1 MQKKVVVTIGREY
14 GSGGRAIGKKLADRL
29 GISFY
34 NREIIE
40 LAARQTGMSEQ
51 TFEKIDETAASSL
64 LYSIATGSYI
74 CGNFMLPHIDLP
86 LNDQLFIVQADI
98 IKRIAAKES
107 CVIVGRCADYILK
120 DRNDVIN
127 VFIHASDAIRK
138 KRTIEEYGADPRKI
152 ESFLHKKDK
161 KRSTYY
167 NYYTEHKWGFSANY
181 DLCLDSGT
189 LGIDGCVNM
198 IEAFISEVQ
207 GNNNKK
213 IASGS

>member
-1 MQKKVVVTIGREY
+1 MQKKIVVTIGREY
-14 GSGGRAIGKKLADRL
+14 GSGGRAVGKKLADRL
-29 GISFY
+29 GIAFY

-64 LYSIATGSYI
+64 LYSIATGSYLF
-74 CGNFMLPHIDLP
+74 GNFMPPHLEVP

-98 IKRIAAKES
+98 IKKIAARES

-127 VFIHASDAIRK
+127 VFIHAPNEIRK
-138 KRTIEEYGADPRKI
+138 KRTIEEYGANPNKI
-152 ESFLHKKDK
+152 DSFLHKMDK

-167 NYYTEHKWGFSANY
+167 NYYTEHRWGFSANY

-189 LGIDGCVNM
+189 LGVDGCVNM
-198 IEAFISEVQ
+198 IEAFINEVQ
-207 GNNNKK
+207 GNKEK

>member
-14 GSGGRAIGKKLADRL
+14 GSGGRAVGKKLADRL

-64 LYSIATGSYI
+64 LYSIATGSYLF
-74 CGNFMLPHIDLP
+74 GNFMPPHLEVP
-86 LNDQLFIVQADI
+86 LNDQLFIVQAEI
-98 IKRIAAKES
+98 IKKIAARES

-127 VFIHASDAIRK
+127 VFIHAPNEIRK
-138 KRTIEEYGADPRKI
+138 KRTIEEYGANPNKI
-152 ESFLHKKDK
+152 ESFLHKMDK

-167 NYYTEHKWGFSANY
+167 NYYTEHRWGFSANY

-198 IEAFISEVQ
+198 IEAFINEIQASDQ
-207 GNNNKK
+207 K

>member
-14 GSGGRAIGKKLADRL
+14 GSGGRAVGKKLADRL

-64 LYSIATGSYI
+64 LYSIATGSYLF
-74 CGNFMLPHIDLP
+74 GNFMPPHLEVP
-86 LNDQLFIVQADI
+86 LNDQLFIVQAEI
-98 IKRIAAKES
+98 IKKIAARES

-127 VFIHASDAIRK
+127 VFIHAPNEIRK
-138 KRTIEEYGADPRKI
+138 KRTIEEYGANPNKI
-152 ESFLHKKDK
+152 ESFLHKMDK

-167 NYYTEHKWGFSANY
+167 NYYTEHRWGFSANY

-198 IEAFISEVQ
+198 IEAFINEIQASNQ
-207 GNNNKK
+207 K